1 MDLDAAS
8 TETARNGLFGARL
21 GGNNHKRS
29 SRDELLGEDT
39 NMKKAL
45 VSIAFGLTASLF
57 ATGASAQATLN
68 SVKQKGFLTCGSNT
82 GLAGFGQP
90 DAQGNWTGLDVDLC
104 RAIAAAIFDDPTKVR
119 FIPLAAKD
127 RFTALQS
134 GEVDVLSRNST
145 MTMSRDT
152 QLGLDFPVIN
162 YYDGQ
167 GFMVRKKLGV
177 SSAKELNGASI
188 CTQQGTTT
196 ELNLADYFRA
206 NNMKYE
212 VVAFAT
218 SDETFKAYDAGRCDA
233 FTTDASGLYAERL
246 RASAPD
252 DHIVLPE
259 IISKEP
265 LGPAVRHG
273 DNQWGDV
280 VRWTHY
286 AMLNAEELGVTKAN
300 VEQMKNSENPEIKRL
315 LGTEGKFGEA
325 TGLTNDWAVRIIKH
339 VGNYGEVFEKNV
351 GEGSRLKIK
360 RGQNAQWTKGGL
372 QYGIPVR

>member
-1 MDLDAAS
+1 
-8 TETARNGLFGARL
+8 
-21 GGNNHKRS
+21 
-29 SRDELLGEDT
+29 
-39 NMKKAL
+39 MKKAIA
-45 VSIAFGLTASLF
+45 SIAFGLVAASVV
-57 ATGASAQATLN
+57 ATGASAQATLA
-68 SVKQKGFLTCGSNT
+68 SVKQKGTLTCGSNT
-82 GLAGFGQP
+82 GLAGFGVP
-90 DAQGNWTGLDVDLC
+90 DAQGNWTGFDVDFC
-104 RAIAAAIFDDPTKVR
+104 RAISAAIFDDPTKVR

-134 GEVDVLSRNST
+134 GEVDVLVRNT
-145 MTMSRDT
+145 TWTMSRDT
-152 QLGLDFPVIN
+152 QLGLDFVGVN

-177 SSAKELNGASI
+177 SSAKELNGASV

-218 SDETFKAYDAGRCDA
+218 SDETFKAYDSGRCDA

-265 LGPAVRHG
+265 LGPSVRHG
-273 DNQWGDV
+273 DNQWGDI

-300 VEQMKNSENPEIKRL
+300 VEQMKNSPNPEIKRL
-315 LGTEGKFGEA
+315 LGSEGKFGESI
-325 TGLTNDWAVRIIKH
+325 GLTNDFAYRVIKH
-339 VGNYGEVFEKNV
+339 VGNYGEVFEKNI

-360 RGQNAQWTKGGL
+360 RGQNALWTKGGL
-372 QYGIPVR
+372 QYGVPIR